1 MLSLEWTSMAWHD
14 VAQHSFFCNCI
25 IIINDATFL
34 AYKIDGRLH
43 VYFKRKERDEE
54 SQGKMQETG
63 QLEMG
68 GSNIITSLLF
78 FAGAWGQHCLVSI
91 ALGA

>member
-1 MLSLEWTSMAWHD
+1 MWRG
-14 VAQHSFFCNCI
+14 VAQHTFFRFFCNCI
-25 IIINDATFL
+25 IIINDIFL
-34 AYKIDGRLH
+34 AYKCDGRL
-43 VYFKRKERDEE
+43 YFNRKESDEE

-68 GSNIITSLLF
+68 GANIITSL
-78 FAGAWGQHCLVSI
+78 HCLVST

>member
-1 MLSLEWTSMAWHD
+1 MGQCGPMWH
-14 VAQHSFFCNCI
+14 STPFLCFFCTCI
-25 IIINDATFL
+25 IIINNDNFL
-34 AYKIDGRLH
+34 AYKFDGRL
-43 VYFKRKERDEE
+43 YFNRNKRDEE

-68 GSNIITSLLF
+68 GANIINSL
-78 FAGAWGQHCLVSI
+78 HCLVST